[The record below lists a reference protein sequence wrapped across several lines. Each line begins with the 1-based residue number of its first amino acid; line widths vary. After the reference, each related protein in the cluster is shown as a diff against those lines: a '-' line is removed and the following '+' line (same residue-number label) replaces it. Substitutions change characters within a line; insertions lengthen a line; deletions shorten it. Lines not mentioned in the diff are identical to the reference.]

1 MREFVEQVVQEIIA
15 GVREL
20 DSVWQH
26 MFLEWLGHHA
36 SQVCCIDLDQSLD
49 CLSEKLSVWLDPMS
63 LVGILWEYRLIM
75 GEIEWWK
82 SLEQASKKR
91 IASGEIQ

>member
-1 MREFVEQVVQEIIA
+1 MQDFVQQVVKEIVA

-20 DSVWQH
+20 DPVCQR
-26 MFLEWLGHHA
+26 MFLNWMGNHA
-36 SQVCCIDLDQSLD
+36 SQVRCIDEDRYQD
-49 CLSEKLSVWLDPMS
+49 CLAVKLAVWLDPMS

-82 SLEQASKKR
+82 GLEQATLDR
-91 IASGEIQ
+91 IAAGELK